1 MANLVLA
8 LGLFALVAQSQGF
21 GMGGFPGI
29 GGMMGGHAP
38 MGGLGMGGGMGG
50 FGGVGGGFGGGMGG
64 GYGGGYHDRKE
75 ERHPEFLTCISKDD
89 DDLTSQIRLTLTRN
103 RHAKLRGGHPGGPM
117 GGPPGFAA
125 DNFDDDDDDEAEFR
139 VDGTFVPGMG
149 ATSKAGT
156 YRVVIT
162 QFGRTADGCMA
173 PSLGPVLQ
181 RLPSRNPHQGFG
193 GMPGFGGMGGMHGMG
208 GFRPPMS
215 PMGQSFWHGGS
226 GHMKRNVGEMHN
238 AAIIGTSA
246 SVFSDHV
253 TGISKNNLIGR
264 GVALCRGVRD
274 GMCLGRIPYCC
285 TIGRDNLPAM
295 EQAIQRGRGGHMG
308 GDMDDYDGGMML
320 GVGGAGLSGVGGGAV
335 GGGFNGGD
343 DNSLF

>member
-1 MANLVLA
+1 
-8 LGLFALVAQSQGF
+8 
-21 GMGGFPGI
+21 MGG
-29 GGMMGGHAP
+29 M
-38 MGGLGMGGGMGG
+38 GMGGG
-50 FGGVGGGFGGGMGG
+50 FGGGFGGGMGG
-64 GYGGGYHDRKE
+64 GYGGGYHGRDKDDR
-75 ERHPEFLTCISKDD
+75 HQEFLTCISKDD

-103 RHAKLRGGHPGGPM
+103 RMAKHRGGHPGAAM
-117 GGPPGFAA
+117 GGPGMGG
-125 DNFDDDDDDEAEFR
+125 DIYDEDDDDDAEFR

-149 ATSKAGT
+149 ATSKAGS

-162 QFGRTADGCMA
+162 QFGRTADGCIA

-181 RLPSRNPHQGFG
+181 RMPSRNHHQQPMGGFG

-208 GFRPPMS
+208 GFRPPMN
-215 PMGQSFWHGGS
+215 PMGQSFWQGNGGS
-226 GHMKRNVGEMHN
+226 HHKRNVGELHN

-320 GVGGAGLSGVGGGAV
+320 GVGAGGLGGNMGGVGGVGGGSL